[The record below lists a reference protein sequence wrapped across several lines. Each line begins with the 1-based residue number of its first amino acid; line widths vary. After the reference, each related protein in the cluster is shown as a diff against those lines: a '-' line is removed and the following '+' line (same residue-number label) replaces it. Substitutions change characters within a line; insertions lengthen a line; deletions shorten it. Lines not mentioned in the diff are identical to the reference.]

1 MAKRALPLVECLEDA
16 LLSYGYTLDEVKE
29 SLIRLAKHDEIYLEL
44 ENNNKLA
51 RVIDTWLWSKGYSF
65 RNEDFDL
72 SFVTEEDIEFLTD
85 FTHQVVLDIDP
96 TTARRWVE
104 KTIEY
109 VSSPQYWKYAR
120 ILRILDGVTCLPNE
134 IIPPEVISQA
144 LNEAREAHYGDD
156 IDDLIESIRRRR
168 E

>member
-1 MAKRALPLVECLEDA
+1 MAKRSLPLIECLEDE
-16 LLSYGYTLDEVKE
+16 LLSYGYSLDEVQE
-29 SLIRLAKHDEIYLEL
+29 SLIRLAKHDDLYLEL
-44 ENNNKLA
+44 ENNNKLV

-65 RNEDFDL
+65 RSEEFDL
-72 SFVTEEDIEFLTD
+72 SFVTEEDIEFLSD

-120 ILRILDGVTCLPNE
+120 ILRQLDGVTHLPNDV
-134 IIPPEVISQA
+134 IPPEVIAQA
-144 LNEAREAHYGDD
+144 LNDARDEHYGSDFD
-156 IDDLIESIRRRR
+156 EIIESIRRRR